1 MDILTRRPNCVPL
14 FVFFILRH
22 VIQCMFQA
30 EKMKKTLKSKLELAK
45 FLQETIHETALQ
57 KKKSKSSFDKVS
69 AAEEF
74 STFVDKVS
82 TLANV

>member
-1 MDILTRRPNCVPL
+1 
-14 FVFFILRH
+14 
-22 VIQCMFQA
+22 MFQA